1 MEAALKAIGELPAGQ
16 QIPLI
21 METLITSQKAVKD
34 LQAKVQQLGA
44 VETETVEGITPLEA
58 SGTQQVAKF
67 TKSFAQKAKTPTMSV
82 GMSFSKY
89 KYSVESWQ
97 RMVLVPKRDQAILLV
112 NSLPDNDYYGGLKD
126 IIVKNIGWSA
136 IQCEQGV
143 ENVLA
148 EIDKTIRSAD
158 FVRLMKWEK
167 RWVDL
172 EQGSQSIE
180 DHMSTLR
187 EMVRE
192 AEEDFDFVVPAKMVA
207 AKMLSS
213 CNAVTTE
220 NIGNIIAKLD
230 LAGDGR
236 NIDHKVERRLKYY
249 CNAVH
254 QLGAQQIDEV
264 FFQDTDINGGRRGSS
279 EVSHEG
285 SDKKKESYEERR
297 KRCLDL
303 NLCFGCE
310 QPTYVVGH
318 KSAECPVSLAKRSFY
333 EDRKKRKS
341 GSASSLNFSPVVR
354 GPVSSQRNSSQ
365 SSTST
370 HQKVKFT
377 SRPRVKAPETVVSG
391 EVNDVDLGG
400 CLSRRLRL
408 PSLFVLLL

>member
-34 LQAKVQQLGA
+34 LQAKVQRLGA

-97 RMVLVPKRDQAILLV
+97 RMVLIPKRDQAILLV

-180 DHMSTLR
+180 NHMSTLR
-187 EMVRE
+187 ERW
-192 AEEDFDFVVPAKMVA
+192 
-207 AKMLSS
+207 
-213 CNAVTTE
+213 
-220 NIGNIIAKLD
+220 
-230 LAGDGR
+230 
-236 NIDHKVERRLKYY
+236 
-249 CNAVH
+249 
-254 QLGAQQIDEV
+254 
-264 FFQDTDINGGRRGSS
+264 S
-279 EVSHEG
+279 EKQ
-285 SDKKKESYEERR
+285 KK
-297 KRCLDL
+297 
-303 NLCFGCE
+303 
-310 QPTYVVGH
+310 
-318 KSAECPVSLAKRSFY
+318 
-333 EDRKKRKS
+333 
-341 GSASSLNFSPVVR
+341 
-354 GPVSSQRNSSQ
+354 
-365 SSTST
+365 TST
-370 HQKVKFT
+370 
-377 SRPRVKAPETVVSG
+377 
-391 EVNDVDLGG
+391 L
-400 CLSRRLRL
+400 
-408 PSLFVLLL
+408 